1 MFFLK
6 AKMTS
11 KCRHLEMSYKN
22 LQSLDKTFLKSQF
35 VEIRLLTFSCS
46 WDSVSSLLFFFFQCS
61 SFLISLTMKFLSCV
75 QEISRNDLDFHCHKK
90 TKGSGIL
97 NYTTVA
103 KFKSMKRKFYVLA
116 CPVSLLDPVPR
127 KQWFLAAKN
136 SNLF

>member
-1 MFFLK
+1 
-6 AKMTS
+6 
-11 KCRHLEMSYKN
+11 MSYKN
-22 LQSLDKTFLKSQF
+22 LLSLDKTFLKSQF

-46 WDSVSSLLFFFFQCS
+46 WDSVSSLLFFFFFQCS
-61 SFLISLTMKFLSCV
+61 SFLISLMMKFLNCV

-97 NYTTVA
+97 NYKIVA
-103 KFKSMKRKFYVLA
+103 KFKSMMRKFYVLA

-127 KQWFLAAKN
+127 KQWFLAAKI